1 MLLDIVPDQSMLD
14 EGVAREVI
22 NRVQKLRQK
31 VYLQCCFFYITEYYV
46 FFMDIQKNYLTIYI
60 VFFFT
65 MIEKPIE

>member
-60 VFFFT
+60 VFFYHD
-65 MIEKPIE
+65 